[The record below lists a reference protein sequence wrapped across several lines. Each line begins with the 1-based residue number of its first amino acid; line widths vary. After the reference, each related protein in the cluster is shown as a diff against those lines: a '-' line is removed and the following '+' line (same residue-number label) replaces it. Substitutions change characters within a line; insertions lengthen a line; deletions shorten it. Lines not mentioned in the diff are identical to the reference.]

1 MATYILTA
9 AQLNNRILNSFSIP
23 AASAVPTV
31 SDPNAQAFL
40 NAAVITDV
48 TQANAINNLVIGL
61 KADGLW
67 TPMQALYPFVGGT
80 AFTHK
85 WNLKDPRDLNVAYR
99 LQFNGDGVVHSSN
112 GVVFDGVNSYGDTN
126 YVNLQSGE
134 FGAYSRGGTLGIG
147 GRYSVNWQGGD
158 YPIYWLPNIELY
170 ANNYTLSG
178 FFSNGIENE
187 NGVGGS
193 VANANLGFSAISSG
207 GQLKLY
213 RNGTLVFSLTPS
225 SGTNALPIPLWLGG
239 VNYAAEGD
247 SPSNP
252 NYFNSQLAFAF
263 ITATVLDATQNT
275 NLYNRVQAF
284 QTALSRQV

>member
-1 MATYILTA
+1 MATYTITA
-9 AQLNNRILNSFSIP
+9 SQLYGGGILNSFVIP
-23 AASAVPTV
+23 AASSVPTV

-48 TQANAINNLVIGL
+48 TQANAVNTLVIGL

-67 TPMQALYPFVGGT
+67 TNMQALYPFVGGT
-80 AFTHK
+80 ASTHK
-85 WNLKDPRDLNVAYR
+85 WNLKDPRDLNAAYR
-99 LQFNGDGVVHSSN
+99 IDFGGGVIHNSN
-112 GVVFDGVNSYGDTN
+112 GVIFNGINGFGDTN

-134 FGAYSRGGTLGIG
+134 FGAYSRGGNLGIG

-158 YPIYWLPNIELY
+158 YQIYWLPNIELY
-170 ANNYTLSG
+170 ANNNVLSG
-178 FFSNGIENE
+178 FFSNSIENE
-187 NGVGGS
+187 NVVGGD

-239 VNYAAEGD
+239 ANYAAEGD

-275 NLYNRVQAF
+275 NLYNRVQTF
-284 QTALSRQV
+284 QTTLNRQV